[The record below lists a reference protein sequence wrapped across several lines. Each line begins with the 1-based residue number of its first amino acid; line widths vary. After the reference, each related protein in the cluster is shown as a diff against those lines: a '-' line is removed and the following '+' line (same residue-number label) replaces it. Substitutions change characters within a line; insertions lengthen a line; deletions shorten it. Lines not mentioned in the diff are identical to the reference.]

1 MDILNNFRRGH
12 WYTPKKLM
20 QVLTRFTESEE
31 GGDARVVMLL
41 PEGRNPMQKEFN
53 IKEIKLVENKMVG
66 PQYEKYRLMIL
77 VE

>member
-1 MDILNNFRRGH
+1 MSSPH
-12 WYTPKKLM
+12 WYSTRKLI
-20 QVLTRFTESEE
+20 QVLGRFTESEE
-31 GGDARVVMLL
+31 GGDAKVQMIL

-53 IKEIKLVENKMVG
+53 IKEIKLVENKMIG